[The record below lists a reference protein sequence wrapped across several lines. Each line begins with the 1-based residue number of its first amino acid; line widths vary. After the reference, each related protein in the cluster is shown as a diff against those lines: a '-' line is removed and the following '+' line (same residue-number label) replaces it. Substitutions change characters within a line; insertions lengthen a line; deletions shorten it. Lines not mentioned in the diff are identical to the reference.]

1 MTEQQLAREAAK
13 GNQMAFIILYER
25 FKTRVD
31 AFVSKMVHS
40 REEVEDIV
48 MESFQKAFSQ
58 IDNYNPQFRFSTW
71 IFNIARNTA
80 LDHSEKIVRSATNM
94 PSCSIDDEKTGLSGI
109 TAPSGNP
116 EADVISD
123 QGYEKLVAA
132 INGLAPNYCEIAK
145 MVLLENY
152 GYQEVAEETGLTL
165 NTVKTRV
172 KRAREILVRVL
183 GEDDEDQQ

>member
-1 MTEQQLAREAAK
+1 MTEQQLAQEAAK

-40 REEVEDIV
+40 KEEVEDIV

-71 IFNIARNTA
+71 LFNIARNTA

-152 GYQEVAEETGLTL
+152 GYQEVSEETGLAL

-172 KRAREILVRVL
+172 KRAREILVRIL
-183 GEDDEDQQ
+183 GEDNEDQQ

>member
-1 MTEQQLAREAAK
+1 MTEAQLAKEAAE
-13 GNQMAFIILYER
+13 GNQMAFIVLYER
-25 FKTRVD
+25 FKARVD
-31 AFVSKMVHS
+31 AFVAKMVHS
-40 REEVEDIV
+40 KEEVEDIV

-58 IDNYNPQFRFSTW
+58 IDSYNPQYRFSTW
-71 IFNIARNTA
+71 IFNIAKNTA
-80 LDHSEKIVRSATNM
+80 LDHNEKITRSAANM

-109 TAPSGNP
+109 TAPGGNP

-152 GYQEVAEETGLTL
+152 GYQEVAEETGLAL
-165 NTVKTRV
+165 NTVKTRI

-183 GEDDEDQQ
+183 GEDNDEQQ